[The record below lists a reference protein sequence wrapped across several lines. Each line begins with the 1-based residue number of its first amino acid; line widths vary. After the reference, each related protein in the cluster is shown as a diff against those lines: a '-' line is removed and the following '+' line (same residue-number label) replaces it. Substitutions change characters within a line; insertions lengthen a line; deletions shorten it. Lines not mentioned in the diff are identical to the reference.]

1 MPLSNDR
8 PLNTGSPV
16 LVTGSVV
23 VSSPINV
30 TVPQPLEVYIGGVQ
44 GISGSVAVENWP
56 AVIGVSGTVGAV
68 VQNWPM
74 TLGVSGSVTVSNLPA
89 VQTVSGGIVVQNWP
103 ALIGISASGPVQVWQ
118 QGPVGVT
125 GSVSLTNWPAVIG
138 VSGSATVTGSVALT
152 GPGTSAQNP
161 LWVTG
166 STGTGGGSGGTVTVT
181 NFPAVQVI
189 TGSVG
194 ITTPIEVTVPQP
206 LEVYIGGI
214 QGISGGVVIQNW
226 PAVIGV
232 SGTFT
237 STPGPTNVYTSGLQG
252 VSGSVSVS
260 NLPAVQQVTGSIDS
274 PIADTL
280 LGEINT
286 GIETLN
292 SLVPSAY
299 DYIAMVYN
307 GSNLLTTASF
317 YEGGSGGTLI
327 SSLVLT
333 YDGSNNLIAVAKT
346 PL

>member
-1 MPLSNDR
+1 M
-8 PLNTGSPV
+8 
-16 LVTGSVV
+16 
-23 VSSPINV
+23 
-30 TVPQPLEVYIGGVQ
+30 
-44 GISGSVAVENWP
+44 
-56 AVIGVSGTVGAV
+56 
-68 VQNWPM
+68 
-74 TLGVSGSVTVSNLPA
+74 
-89 VQTVSGGIVVQNWP
+89 
-103 ALIGISASGPVQVWQ
+103 
-118 QGPVGVT
+118 GVT
-125 GSVSLTNWPAVIG
+125 GSVSLT
-138 VSGSATVTGSVALT
+138 
-152 GPGTSAQNP
+152 
-161 LWVTG
+161 
-166 STGTGGGSGGTVTVT
+166 
-181 NFPAVQVI
+181 
-189 TGSVG
+189 
-194 ITTPIEVTVPQP
+194 
-206 LEVYIGGI
+206 
-214 QGISGGVVIQNW
+214 NW

-317 YEGGSGGTLI
+317 YEGGSDGTLI